1 MATSRY
7 GMSGTAGNILKRYME
22 NACIVDY
29 HKVKSAIEQQIGVL
43 STGGPSHFCNKCG
56 AIKDNIIAQNEK
68 FNSCYR
74 RNSKLLKLIDDEG
87 IKGFIEDCSDYPK
100 CVLNRKRFPKKPVT
114 SEKATAGK
122 DKQQSRGYSKT
133 SKPGGSTIK
142 GPPGQDQSPIGGKA
156 LTKAKPIPHHPNGI
170 NASHNAGEA
179 QKGASKQIANLP
191 ASTSGRTETQAQKI
205 SQSVHSQVTE
215 TDSHPSA
222 SMHGTSDGEDHLL
235 KPTKLIDLRISTSE
249 SGSSSSQ
256 IAEDYGV
263 KNQDLGDGASVTEI
277 TKIGDPAT
285 KGVGTDICSNTP
297 DGKESCDK
305 IAVIRDP
312 AIIVPSV
319 DVSIGLDFNLDE
331 YPCSEDDILELFGS
345 ETVRGEARGREA
357 SSIKVT
363 GNEENGAVLNAV
375 MLNTSTDKDTEVAV
389 LTHSHKFHV
398 TEGVSDLNMCQ
409 PTSDMVST
417 PRCVP
422 SNRAAESAFCSH
434 KQTCSEQHNNQDQAS
449 SRQDSRQ
456 VDQLNQGNFAQEEGK
471 LHCEVKSSLQVENCS
486 GGATTLQA
494 EEDLDDP
501 NITDKGD
508 DNLGNYIDHNPT
520 NIIDLIEKYKKY
532 NISALLPLVIFLLLF
547 LLIKVR

>member
-56 AIKDNIIAQNEK
+56 PIKTHILAENKK
-68 FNSCYR
+68 FNSCYL

-100 CVLNRKRFPKKPVT
+100 CVLNRKRFAKKPVT
-114 SEKATAGK
+114 SEKVTAGK
-122 DKQQSRGYSKT
+122 DKQQSRGDSKT
-133 SKPGGSTIK
+133 SKPGDSTIK

-156 LTKAKPIPHHPNGI
+156 LTNAKPIPHHPDGI

-191 ASTSGRTETQAQKI
+191 ASSSGRTETQAQKI

-222 SMHGTSDGEDHLL
+222 SMHGTSDSEDHLL

-256 IAEDYGV
+256 IAEDHGV

-285 KGVGTDICSNTP
+285 KGVGTDICSNAP

-312 AIIVPSV
+312 AIVPSV
-319 DVSIGLDFNLDE
+319 DVSIVLDFNLDE

-345 ETVRGEARGREA
+345 ESVRGEARGREA

-363 GNEENGAVLNAV
+363 GNEENGDVLNAV

-422 SNRAAESAFCSH
+422 SNRAAESAFSLQ
-434 KQTCSEQHNNQDQAS
+434 KVILTEEEKNDDQVS
-449 SRQDSRQ
+449 SRPSSHQ
-456 VDQLNQGNFAQEEGK
+456 VDQLNQQNFAQQDRK
-471 LHCEVKSSLQVENCS
+471 LHYEQESSLPEDERLGGKHYIIKDIFQHLHLQKNCS
-486 GGATTLQA
+486 L
-494 EEDLDDP
+494 
-501 NITDKGD
+501 
-508 DNLGNYIDHNPT
+508 
-520 NIIDLIEKYKKY
+520 
-532 NISALLPLVIFLLLF
+532 
-547 LLIKVR
+547 R